1 MWAACFCPA
10 QGVNGLFTPCA
21 IPKGGTITAKEK
33 TTGFYF
39 KMSPSEREQIE
50 KMMALA
56 GFRNMSAYIRKMA
69 ANGYVVR
76 LDLPELDACSRLLR
90 SAANNLNQIARRVNS
105 GSGYYPDEI
114 DAIQISLDENRV
126 LFGKILDGL
135 GKIR

>member
-1 MWAACFCPA
+1 MWAACFY
-10 QGVNGLFTPCA
+10 A

-39 KMSPSEREQIE
+39 KMSPGEREHIE

-76 LDLPELDACSRLLR
+76 LDLPELDVCSRLLR
-90 SAANNLNQIARRVNS
+90 SASNNLNQIARRINS
-105 GSGYYPDEI
+105 GGMAYPDEV
-114 DAIQISLDENRV
+114 AAVQNCLDENRV

-135 GKIR
+135 AKIK